1 MISDQNDGHGKHND
15 CRMLSFQVICLTVFV
30 VFVVSSGLVQNDA
43 YSSAPEDE
51 LIELWRVH
59 EQWETAFDNADI
71 KAAGALWS
79 HESDVKIIDP
89 MGFEAVGWKKVRG
102 HLAFALV
109 IIEPAKLVTWDA
121 VVSVMGDKGSVTG
134 KYILEG
140 AFLNQTFK
148 ATELYRK
155 ENGQWKLY
163 YDDALGNQPP
173 LFPQDEE
180 AIKRLVA
187 EVKWAYLG
195 FDLSTLESLFDPS
208 HRYLNSAGRSFCGR
222 EDSIT
227 ALKEE
232 QPSITLLQFD
242 DIIIFLWQDYP
253 NLTAEA
259 TFQLQYNAKGETRN
273 AYGSFLF
280 EKQGYWKLV
289 LTNLFGHSEPQHPP
303 WDVNCDGIVDISD
316 LVLVGQH
323 YCHLRSETRL
333 LGEENPSIIRADLSA
348 VPAQA
353 DVNGDGVVDISDL
366 VLVGRHFGEK
376 Y

>member
-15 CRMLSFQVICLTVFV
+15 CRMLSFQVIFLIVFV
-30 VFVVSSGLVQNDA
+30 VFLVPSGLVQNAA
-43 YSSAPEDE
+43 YSSAPADE

-121 VVSVMGDKGSVTG
+121 VVSVMGDRGSVTG

-173 LFPQDEE
+173 LFPQDEA
-180 AIKRLVA
+180 AIKHLVA

-195 FDLSTLESLFDPS
+195 FDLPTLENLFAPS

-222 EDSIT
+222 YASIT
-227 ALKEE
+227 AFSEE
-232 QPSITLLQFD
+232 QQSINLLHFD
-242 DIIIFLWQDYP
+242 DLIIFLFQDGTT
-253 NLTAEA
+253 LTAEV
-259 TFQLQYNAKGETRN
+259 TFQLRYDAKGETKN

-280 EKQGYWKLV
+280 TKQASWKLSK
-289 LTNLFGHSEPQHPP
+289 TNLFGHVKTEYPPQVENPDIG
-303 WDVNCDGIVDISD
+303 DVNCDGIVDISD
-316 LVLVGQH
+316 LVLTGLH
-323 YCHLRSETRL
+323 
-333 LGEENPSIIRADLSA
+333 LGEENPSLIR
-348 VPAQA
+348 A

>member
-242 DIIIFLWQDYP
+242 DIIIFLWQDGTTP
-253 NLTAEA
+253 LPPFERGTNLTAEA
-259 TFQLQYNAKGETRN
+259 TFQLRYQTKGETKN
-273 AYGSFLF
+273 ATGSLLF
-280 EKQGYWKLV
+280 TRQLSWNLV
-289 LTNLFGHSEPQHPP
+289 ATNLFGQTETETPP

-323 YCHLRSETRL
+323 
-333 LGEENPSIIRADLSA
+333 LGEENPLKIR
-348 VPAQA
+348 V

-366 VLVGRHFGEK
+366 VLIVKHFGQANG
-376 Y
+376 YPQHF